1 MEEEQNLINN
11 NSNNEPDN
19 NFSAPIE
26 NQETQST
33 KKCKNNRNCNF
44 LWQLILSILVI
55 ALIILQ
61 FVPIKNLQNQQ
72 LLQPLLV
79 K

>member
-33 KKCKNNRNCNF
+33 KKCK
-44 LWQLILSILVI
+44 
-55 ALIILQ
+55 
-61 FVPIKNLQNQQ
+61 
-72 LLQPLLV
+72 
-79 K
+79 